1 MRQKLHYFLIA
12 QTVEALVDIFGHGFH
27 TDKTISRVMK
37 AHPKWGAR
45 DRRQFAESV
54 YEIVRWWRWHW
65 YLAGLED
72 ADCLLPHKAVP
83 ENVWKVWGA
92 YWMQKTHSHPSFEE
106 CMDLPLTE
114 VEARAEQETEPAI
127 RAAIPNWLNDL
138 CWKEIGPAWPDMLRT
153 LNRPADVYLR
163 TNTVKIQPKPLA
175 INLAK
180 EEIQTIYY
188 TEPYGALK
196 LEERQNVFR
205 SQAYRAG
212 LFEVMDINSQA
223 VVPFM
228 GIEQGMSVID
238 ACAGGGGKTLHIA
251 SYLKGKG
258 KLLALD
264 VHQWKLEELR
274 KRARRGEVPNVETRV
289 IEDNQTIR
297 KLRNTADRVLL
308 DVPCSGLGVLRRNPE
323 TKWRISQEEISRLR
337 DLQADILERYSRM
350 TKPGGKLVYATCS
363 ILRSESEDQV
373 KKFLAAHADEWTL
386 EEEKRLWPGDNGG
399 DGFYMARLSRAVLEK
414 KTSSPEE

>member
-1 MRQKLHYFLIA
+1 
-12 QTVEALVDIFGHGFH
+12 
-27 TDKTISRVMK
+27 
-37 AHPKWGAR
+37 
-45 DRRQFAESV
+45 
-54 YEIVRWWRWHW
+54 
-65 YLAGLED
+65 
-72 ADCLLPHKAVP
+72 
-83 ENVWKVWGA
+83 
-92 YWMQKTHSHPSFEE
+92 
-106 CMDLPLTE
+106 
-114 VEARAEQETEPAI
+114 
-127 RAAIPNWLNDL
+127 
-138 CWKEIGPAWPDMLRT
+138 MLRT

-180 EEIQTIYY
+180 EEIQTIYLA
-188 TEPYGALK
+188 EPFGALK

-228 GIEQGMSVID
+228 HIEPGMSVID

-251 SYLKGKG
+251 SHLKGKG

-323 TKWRISQEEISRLR
+323 TKWRISQEEITRLR
-337 DLQADILERYSRM
+337 ALQADILERYSRM
-350 TKPGGKLVYATCS
+350 TKPGGQLVYATCS

-373 KKFLAAHADEWTL
+373 KKFLAAHAEEWTL
-386 EEEKRLWPGDNGG
+386 LEEKRLWPGDNGG

-414 KTSSPEE
+414 KSESPSAED